1 MIYDEPIYRPLG
13 DCMLGV
19 EFGDEANLELN
30 FKVLELERL
39 VNEAG
44 IPGVIETVPS
54 LRELVLVI
62 DGTTIPGAAESIC
75 VHGDGPTA
83 VEIVDRVVAM
93 LAESDHPLRAA
104 TAKESEDALR

>member
-39 VNEAG
+39 VNEAE

-62 DGTTIPGAAESIC
+62 DRTKTTNARVQEA
-75 VHGDGPTA
+75 T
-83 VEIVDRVVAM
+83 DRVI
-93 LAESDHPLRAA
+93 AELGEVDGSAERYWV
-104 TAKESEDALR
+104 SGRV